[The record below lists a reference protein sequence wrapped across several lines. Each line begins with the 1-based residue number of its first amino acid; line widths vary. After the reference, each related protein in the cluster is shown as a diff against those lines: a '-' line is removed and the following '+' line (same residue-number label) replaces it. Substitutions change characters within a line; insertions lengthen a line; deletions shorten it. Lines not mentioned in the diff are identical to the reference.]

1 MPVASGGAGTITF
14 GANAVAGFES
24 LADQSVGAGD
34 ELRYTLEQNNEY
46 EVGTGVIG
54 LSGGTYTMTRTPLR
68 SSNSDNSAIS
78 AGAAA
83 VCFFTM
89 LADDVAQY
97 LADLANVSDTS
108 PSGGQTLTWDAV
120 AGTWEPASPSGGI
133 TNVSTYANLP
143 ASPSVTDLAFVT
155 DQKSLYIYDGA
166 EWDRVYTGSQ
176 IAPRFTT
183 LPASSLE
190 LNSDGTTSTLTAV
203 AVDDAGFP
211 ITYDWDGFSGTNS
224 YNSSTLPPQL
234 TAVAESSG
242 VFTLTPTTNS
252 SNAGSFQFRIK
263 ASDGV
268 LAISETTSVDLIF
281 QTPVIVDSLQTHNS
295 ATLQATN
302 SGLIQVFLTNSTYS
316 TGSGTLHFPTGTG
329 NTMPTGKRYIEA
341 KITSRTQGD
350 ALHVGIGR
358 YDDAIARNT
367 DVSLDSSTVSRVA
380 FVNFNQGYITKGSG
394 SGQYSSTTG
403 FSGSPAFDVN
413 DILQIAYDTTAEKV
427 WFGKNNTW
435 ATATGDPVTGS
446 GRTLD
451 HSAGGYLFVIGSS
464 TSGNLAYT
472 LQFGGTHTYSTPTGF
487 ELY

>member
-14 GANAVAGFES
+14 GAAAVAGFES

-108 PSGGQTLTWDAV
+108 PSAGQALTWDAV
-120 AGTWEPASPSGGI
+120 ASTWKPASPSGGI
-133 TNVSTYANLP
+133 ANVSTYANLP
-143 ASPSVTDLAFVT
+143 GSPSVTDLAFVT
-155 DQKSLYIYDGA
+155 DTKALYIYDGA
-166 EWDRVYTGSQ
+166 EWDRFSTGSQ
-176 IAPRFTT
+176 LAPRFTT
-183 LPASSLE
+183 SPASSLE
-190 LNSDGTTSTLTAV
+190 LNSDGSTSTLSAV
-203 AVDDAGFP
+203 AIDDAGFP

-224 YNSSTLPPQL
+224 YNSSSLPPQL

-242 VFTLTPTTNS
+242 VFTLTPSTNS
-252 SNAGSFQFRIK
+252 SNSGSFQFRIK

-268 LAISETTSVDLIF
+268 LSIAETTSVSLIF
-281 QTPVIVDSLQTHNS
+281 QTPVIVDSLQTSNS
-295 ATLQATN
+295 ATLQATT
-302 SGLIQVFLTNSTYS
+302 SGLIQAFLTNSTYS

-341 KITSRTQGD
+341 KVTSRSGD
-350 ALHVGIGR
+350 ALLVGLAR
-358 YDDAIARNT
+358 YDDAVARN
-367 DVSLDSSTVSRVA
+367 SRLGWGNSYRSSVA
-380 FVNFNQGYITKGSG
+380 YIKMENGELQPANTSAGFPG
-394 SGQYSSTTG
+394 GNG
-403 FSGSPAFDVN
+403 FSGVPAFDVG
-413 DILQIAYDTTAEKV
+413 DIVQIAYDTSAEKV
-427 WFGKNNTW
+427 WFGKNNSW
-435 ATATGDPVTGS
+435 QSATGDPVTGG

-451 HSAGGYLFVIGSS
+451 YSAGGYSFVLGS
-464 TSGNLAYT
+464 TTGGNIAYT

>member
-1 MPVASGGAGTITF
+1 
-14 GANAVAGFES
+14 
-24 LADQSVGAGD
+24 
-34 ELRYTLEQNNEY
+34 
-46 EVGTGVIG
+46 
-54 LSGGTYTMTRTPLR
+54 
-68 SSNSDNSAIS
+68 
-78 AGAAA
+78 
-83 VCFFTM
+83 
-89 LADDVAQY
+89 
-97 LADLANVSDTS
+97 
-108 PSGGQTLTWDAV
+108 
-120 AGTWEPASPSGGI
+120 
-133 TNVSTYANLP
+133 
-143 ASPSVTDLAFVT
+143 VTDLAFVT

-166 EWDRVYTGSQ
+166 EWDRVFTGSQ

-183 LPASSLE
+183 SPALSLE
-190 LNSDGTTSTLTAV
+190 LTSDGTTSTLTAV

-211 ITYDWDGFSGTNS
+211 ITYDWDGFSGTTS
-224 YNSSTLPPQL
+224 YNSSSLPPQL
-234 TAVAESSG
+234 TSVAESSG

-268 LAISETTSVDLIF
+268 LAISETTSVNLIF

-341 KITSRTQGD
+341 KVTSRTQGD
-350 ALHVGIGR
+350 SLHVGIGR
-358 YDDAIARNT
+358 YDDAIARNS

-380 FVNFNQGYITKGSG
+380 FVNFNQGYIAKGSG

-427 WFGKNNTW
+427 WFGKNNNW